1 MNVVYASDN
10 NFVEVFGISMLS
22 LFENN
27 AGEEVNVYLLADNI
41 EENNQKILLEI
52 ANNYNQK
59 LIIIPV
65 DVDDFSRVKLDILT
79 WSKAAF
85 SRMFLGTILKK
96 YGVKRA
102 LYLDCDVAV
111 VGNIKELWNYNLGDK
126 TLGMVIDPLCA
137 AHKRNVGLKDDDPYF
152 NSGVLLID
160 VEKWIE
166 NDCENKLQDF
176 AEAHDGMTPYV
187 DQGLI
192 NGALHEFIKTLPLKY
207 NVITVYFDY
216 SYKELIRYR
225 KPSGE
230 FYSES
235 EVEDATS
242 SPCIIHYTK
251 CMFTERPWIVGS
263 THKKKEVWEKYK
275 GLSPWKNSELKPK
288 TVRGIRRV
296 YVNISKKL
304 PRRLNIA
311 IQSFLHTVI
320 KPYYDVH

>member
-10 NFVEVFGISMLS
+10 NFVEIFGISMLS

-27 AGEEVNVYLLADNI
+27 IGEKINVYLLADNVD
-41 EENNQKILLEI
+41 EDNQKILLDI

-59 LIIIPV
+59 LVIIPV

-96 YGVKRA
+96 YDVKRVI
-102 LYLDCDVAV
+102 YLDCDVAV
-111 VGNIKELWNYNLGDK
+111 TNNLKELWEYDLGTK
-126 TLGMVIDPLCA
+126 TIGMAIDPLCA
-137 AHKRNVGLKDDDPYF
+137 AHKRNVGLKESDPYY

-160 VEKWIE
+160 VEKWIK

-176 AEAHDGMTPYV
+176 AEAHNGMTPYV

-216 SYKELIRYR
+216 TYDELIGYR

-230 FYSES
+230 FYSKS
-235 EVEDATS
+235 EVEDATK

-251 CMFTERPWIVGS
+251 SMFTERPWIVES
-263 THKKKEVWEKYK
+263 THKKKAVWEKYK
-275 GLSPWKNSELKPK
+275 SMSPWKDSALKPH
-288 TVRGIRRV
+288 TVKGAKRV
-296 YVNISKKL
+296 YVDVSRKL
-304 PRRLNIA
+304 PRRLNIM
-311 IQSFLHTVI
+311 IQSFLHTVV
-320 KPYYDVH
+320 KPYCDVH